1 MKIQPILSL
10 ILCAALV
17 SPSAAQVRVSA
28 GISRG
33 PVGISMVPSLGG
45 MSSPVTPSLNGAVFL
60 SPSLSLSAAPAPSL
74 DAVAAPIPALSA
86 AAIQPLVPA
95 AAANTVVPKAVAP
108 LALNGMKPLAQP
120 RNESPSVSAVEIRSQ
135 SESFWSGA
143 ASKESLDDSVPVV
156 VPAAKTPSTLA
167 RGAAALAPA
176 SVAALPSLPAWAS
189 AAVPYVEGAAV
200 LGVAYGLTRFSRFVI
215 NKLASRFGWEP
226 NTVVLARFIS
236 SVVVWTSGVGVGLS
250 VLGVSGT
257 ALLATFGAGGTAMA
271 LAVTLAVRDVAGNLF
286 HGVHFLLSRPF
297 TIGDKVTIGKTTGVV
312 HDLTLRYLVLRD
324 DNEGFILFTYN
335 KISSAAVT
343 LYGEYQTKEIR
354 LKLRKPALP
363 QGLLRALRDAASPTL
378 WKPILF
384 SVLAIAALS
393 FFPLLPVVLKG
404 TSASWLAA
412 VLPYVKAGVVAFLT
426 ASVSRSIKNA
436 LERLASRYGWP
447 RPVATVI
454 KLGAGLLAWIIGGS
468 FLLNAA
474 GVSWTWVAGTLSLS
488 TVLVSI
494 AVNDYVSSVFQGS
507 LVLALKPFK
516 VGDLVKI
523 GEHEGTVVD
532 INLKYV
538 VLKLDADS
546 FMLIPHSVVKDSAI
560 ATPREYGQR
569 RK

>member
-1 MKIQPILSL
+1 MLAL
-10 ILCAALV
+10 LLCAALA
-17 SPSAAQVRVSA
+17 SPSAAQVRVAS
-28 GISRG
+28 GLSRG
-33 PVGISMVPSLGG
+33 PVGISVVPSLGG
-45 MSSPVTPSLNGAVFL
+45 MSSPMAPSLNSAVFL
-60 SPSLSLSAAPAPSL
+60 SPSLTVAPAPSL
-74 DAVAAPIPALSA
+74 NLAVPVIAA

-95 AAANTVVPKAVAP
+95 AAANLAVPKPVAP
-108 LALNGMKPLAQP
+108 LALNSMRSLGQP
-120 RNESPSVSAVEIRSQ
+120 RSESPSVSAVEIRSQ
-135 SESFWSGA
+135 GEAFWSGA

-156 VPAAKTPSTLA
+156 VAPAKSPSTLA

-200 LGVAYGLTRFSRFVI
+200 LGVAYGLTRFSRFII
-215 NKLASRFGWEP
+215 NKLAARFGWEP

-236 SVVVWTSGVGVGLS
+236 NVVVWTSGVGVGLS

-286 HGVHFLLSRPF
+286 HGIHFLLSRPF

-324 DNEGFILFTYN
+324 ENGGFILFTYN
-335 KISSAAVT
+335 SIASAAVK

-354 LKLRKPALP
+354 LQLRKPALP
-363 QGLLRALRDAASPTL
+363 RGLLRALRDAASPTL

-384 SVLAIAALS
+384 SALAIAALS

-404 TSASWLAA
+404 TAVSWLAS
-412 VLPYVKAGVVAFLT
+412 VLPYVKAGIVAFLT
-426 ASVSRSIKNA
+426 ASVSRSLKNA
-436 LERLASRYGWP
+436 LERLATRYDWP
-447 RPVATVI
+447 RPVATVV
-454 KLGAGLLAWIIGGS
+454 KLGAGLLAWVIGGS

-474 GVSWTWVAGTLSLS
+474 GVSWAWVAGTLSLS

-523 GEHEGTVVD
+523 GEHQGTVVD
-532 INLKYV
+532 INLKHV
-538 VLKLDADS
+538 VLKLDGES

>member
-1 MKIQPILSL
+1 MKTQPIIALT
-10 ILCAALV
+10 LCVVLA
-17 SPSAAQVRVSA
+17 SPGAAQVRVAA
-28 GISRG
+28 GMSRG
-33 PVGISMVPSLGG
+33 PVGISVVPTLGG
-45 MSSPVTPSLNGAVFL
+45 LSSPIAPSLNSSSFL
-60 SPSLSLSAAPAPSL
+60 SPSLSLSVAPSPSL
-74 DAVAAPIPALSA
+74 HTAVPA
-86 AAIQPLVPA
+86 AAIQPLVPV
-95 AAANTVVPKAVAP
+95 AAANMAVPKAVAP
-108 LALNGMKPLAQP
+108 LASNGMKPLAQP
-120 RNESPSVSAVEIRSQ
+120 RSESPSVSAVEIRSQ

-143 ASKESLDDSVPVV
+143 EAKKDLDDSVPVS
-156 VPAAKTPSTLA
+156 VPVSSAKKPSFLA
-167 RGAAALAPA
+167 RGAVALAPA
-176 SVAALPSLPAWAS
+176 SVAALPALPAWAS
-189 AAVPYVEGAAV
+189 AVVPYAEGAAV
-200 LGVAYGLTRFSRFVI
+200 LGVAYGLTRFSRFII
-215 NKLASRFGWEP
+215 NKLAARFGWEQ

-236 SVVVWTSGVGVGLS
+236 NVVVWTSGVGVGLS

-312 HDLTLRYLVLRD
+312 HDLTLRYLVLKD
-324 DNEGFILFTYN
+324 ENGAFVLYTYN
-335 KISSAAVT
+335 AIASAAVK
-343 LYGEYQTKEIR
+343 LYGEYQTKEVR
-354 LKLRKPALP
+354 LKLRTPALP
-363 QGLLRALRDAASPTL
+363 RGLLRALRDAASPTL

-404 TSASWLAA
+404 TAVSWLAS
-412 VLPYVKAGVVAFLT
+412 VLPYVKAGIVAFLT

-436 LERLASRYGWP
+436 LERLAERYDWP
-447 RPVATVI
+447 RPVATVV
-454 KLGAGLLAWIIGGS
+454 KLGAGLLAWVIGGS

-494 AVNDYVSSVFQGS
+494 AVNDYVSAVFQGS

-516 VGDLVKI
+516 VGDRVRI
-523 GEHEGTVVD
+523 GEHEGVVVD

-538 VLKLDADS
+538 VLKLDGES